1 MDDLNS
7 DIPLNDT
14 GNEIELGAPLRKART
29 LAEWESERTRSLSM
43 WNEVPE
49 GGHFAA
55 LE

>member
-29 LAEWESERTRSLSM
+29 LAEWESERTRSLSIGM
-43 WNEVPE
+43 RFRK
-49 GGHFAA
+49 GGTS
-55 LE
+55 LR